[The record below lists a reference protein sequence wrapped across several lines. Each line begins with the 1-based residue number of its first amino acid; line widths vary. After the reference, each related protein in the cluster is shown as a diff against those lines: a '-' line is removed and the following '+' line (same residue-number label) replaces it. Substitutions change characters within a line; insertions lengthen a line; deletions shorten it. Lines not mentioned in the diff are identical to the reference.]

1 MELEFVVLVICF
13 VLTHKQYI
21 RLSFLR
27 IEITDPNAVAFFTR
41 CGTVPPKVLR
51 LRSSLQNAGPRPD
64 TLAK

>member
-1 MELEFVVLVICF
+1 MELEFVVLVVCF
-13 VLTHKQYI
+13 VLTHKQDI

-41 CGTVPPKVLR
+41 GGTVPPKVLR
-51 LRSSLQNAGPRPD
+51 VQRGLQNVGPRLD